1 MDKVKHLHITADD
14 VGRYVF
20 LPGDP
25 ARCDKIAQHFE
36 APKLMAFNREYKTIT
51 GTLLGEKVSVVSTG
65 IGNPSAAIAVEELH
79 MLGCDTFI
87 RTGTSGAMQPECMP
101 GDLGIIKASVRDEG
115 TTKHHMPIEFPAIAN
130 LDMVLALLNAAKN
143 LGFRSHVGIS
153 HCKDSFY
160 GQMKPEE
167 MPVASEL
174 LQRWNA
180 WVRGGVLC
188 AEMESATLFT
198 LGAIYRLRTASIVLL
213 AMNHEYPH
221 LQAVTDVEPVILTA
235 IEAMKTIIKEDQI
248 KEHAQP

>member
-1 MDKVKHLHITADD
+1 
-14 VGRYVF
+14 
-20 LPGDP
+20 
-25 ARCDKIAQHFE
+25 
-36 APKLMAFNREYKTIT
+36 
-51 GTLLGEKVSVVSTG
+51 
-65 IGNPSAAIAVEELH
+65 
-79 MLGCDTFI
+79 
-87 RTGTSGAMQPECMP
+87 
-101 GDLGIIKASVRDEG
+101 
-115 TTKHHMPIEFPAIAN
+115 
-130 LDMVLALLNAAKN
+130 
-143 LGFRSHVGIS
+143 
-153 HCKDSFY
+153 
-160 GQMKPEE
+160 MKPEE